1 MCRWE
6 AGLANHLLYDDDG
19 SIKVEVVKAPFIQVN
34 PPPPV
39 PPRTPHFVAGLYE
52 WDGGLV
58 YQLFT
63 QSPRGE
69 FRKSD
74 NMPDLFLDH
83 SELGDKRWSNS
94 LLMGDYKRFRSFL
107 TGFD

>member
-1 MCRWE
+1 MMGVSR
-6 AGLANHLLYDDDG
+6 LKLSRHLL
-19 SIKVEVVKAPFIQVN
+19 SRLIHLPLS
-34 PPPPV
+34 
-39 PPRTPHFVAGLYE
+39 PHKPHILFAGLYK
-52 WDGGLV
+52 WGGGLV
-58 YQLFT
+58 YQFFR
-63 QSPRGE
+63 QSPREE

-74 NMPDLFLDH
+74 NMPDLFLNY